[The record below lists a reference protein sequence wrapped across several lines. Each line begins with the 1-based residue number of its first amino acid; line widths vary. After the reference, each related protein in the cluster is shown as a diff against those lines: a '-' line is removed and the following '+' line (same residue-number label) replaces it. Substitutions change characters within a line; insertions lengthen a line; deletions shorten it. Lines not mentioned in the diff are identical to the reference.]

1 MSPFARWLSPFLSL
15 PACIFYTAVTPL
27 CPSRLCR
34 RGFCLFVHAGLHLF
48 SHHRRAFFMLFLR
61 QLGRFDDAGE
71 KFTGVCTLV
80 PAVPRLASVH
90 FSSHFS
96 AGLAVSTMPV
106 GNFPPCARSPLPFLD
121 SPACIFLSIS
131 PPAWPS
137 RCCRRGFCL
146 LLHAGLHLSSHLRRA
161 FFSRLSLR
169 FAHLPSAGGDFVSL
183 CTPAYAFPPIT
194 GVHFFPGCH
203 SALPISPLSTEILSP
218 FARRPPPF
226 FPSPAGIFLPVS
238 PPPYLFRLS
247 RRRFCLLL
255 HASLHLSSHPRRAFF
270 SRLSLRFAH
279 LPSADRDFVS
289 LCTPASTFLP
299 LSGMQDAPD
308 QPGHLHIISLIK
320 HAAAIPASH

>member
-169 FAHLPSAGGDFVSL
+169 FAHLPSA
-183 CTPAYAFPPIT
+183 
-194 GVHFFPGCH
+194 
-203 SALPISPLSTEILSP
+203 
-218 FARRPPPF
+218 
-226 FPSPAGIFLPVS
+226 
-238 PPPYLFRLS
+238 
-247 RRRFCLLL
+247 
-255 HASLHLSSHPRRAFF
+255 
-270 SRLSLRFAH
+270 
-279 LPSADRDFVS
+279 DRDFVS